1 MTSTTANPLIAPRQD
16 STQWYTGLGLV
27 EDVIDCKNA
36 IESEGWVDDAIAGLT
51 TSLDTLGLVVDPL
64 GSLVAWG
71 VSWLME
77 HVQPLSDALDWLA
90 GDPDQIAAYAQT
102 WKNVSVNASQ
112 AADALREAV
121 WRDIADWTGP
131 ASESFRSHVA
141 EQMQAL
147 GGIADGA
154 GTLGN
159 ATEICGML
167 VGLVRELVRELI
179 AEFVATLAAR
189 LPQWL
194 AEVGFTLGLGT
205 PVVIGQVAALV
216 SKWVARIGKLI
227 TALLNSF
234 RKLTP
239 LLRRLDEVIA
249 LLGDL
254 LRKAGRRDPLDPN
267 GPRGPDVDGDG
278 RTDALD
284 TDADG
289 DGVLDDLDGDGVPDI
304 PPPMV
309 RDNPWNGG
317 DMDPHY
323 RGEERPDGIWGPP
336 GVDYLDAAEREAYRL
351 TIRDGLVYDSQ
362 GRLFDTTSASS
373 VHAGGGGRAIF
384 VMDQNGNLYASTTQ
398 EVGRFHHSSFLS
410 GQPTAGAGELEV
422 VNGQVQMVT
431 DHSGHYRPGRSQ
443 TQQVLDQL
451 GEQGVT
457 LDPNTQV
464 DYWAP
469 EGS

>member
-1 MTSTTANPLIAPRQD
+1 MTSTANPLIAPRQD
-16 STQWYTGLGLV
+16 STQWYSGLGLV
-27 EDVIDCKNA
+27 EDVIDCKHA
-36 IESEGWVDDAIAGLT
+36 IESEGWVDNAIAGLT

-77 HVQPLSDALDWLA
+77 HVKPLSDALDWLA

-102 WKNVSVNASQ
+102 WKNVSVNAAQ

-147 GGIADGA
+147 GGIAEGA

-194 AEVGFTLGLGT
+194 AEIGFTLGLGT
-205 PVVIGQVAALV
+205 PVVVGQVAALV

-239 LLRRLDEVIA
+239 LLRRLDEVIEM
-249 LLGDL
+249 LGDL
-254 LRKAGRRDPLDPN
+254 LRKASRRDPLDPN
-267 GPRGPDVDGDG
+267 GPRGPDADGDG
-278 RTDALD
+278 RTDVLD

-323 RGEERPDGIWGPP
+323 
-336 GVDYLDAAEREAYRL
+336 
-351 TIRDGLVYDSQ
+351 
-362 GRLFDTTSASS
+362 
-373 VHAGGGGRAIF
+373 
-384 VMDQNGNLYASTTQ
+384 
-398 EVGRFHHSSFLS
+398 
-410 GQPTAGAGELEV
+410 
-422 VNGQVQMVT
+422 
-431 DHSGHYRPGRSQ
+431 
-443 TQQVLDQL
+443 L
-451 GEQGVT
+451 G
-457 LDPNTQV
+457 
-464 DYWAP
+464 
-469 EGS
+469 